1 MTGLR
6 FAYRPPNL
14 MIGADLAHARRLLT
28 CRQTMAFAWSSLWHD
43 RSVSTLSEIPRP
55 DEDA

>member
-28 CRQTMAFAWSSLWHD
+28 CRQTMALWHD
-43 RSVSTLSEIPRP
+43 RSISKLNEIPHP